1 MNELCQKG
9 ASILV
14 CGAQRLSASLLGSE
28 VDNRWR
34 GQSILPLIEVSTLD
48 IDLSRELFCTPH
60 QVDGLVIYYGA
71 FRKKIT
77 IFSAK
82 DNNHDNAIFV
92 CPFHSNN
99 CDFSRKI
106 TISPQSR
113 YRYSS
118 TWYNFQLSE
127 WKRAHI

>member
-60 QVDGLVIYYGA
+60 QVDGLAVSLYSFEAPLAQDARNRPFGTFGTFVDVI
-71 FRKKIT
+71 
-77 IFSAK
+77 S
-82 DNNHDNAIFV
+82 
-92 CPFHSNN
+92 
-99 CDFSRKI
+99 
-106 TISPQSR
+106 
-113 YRYSS
+113 
-118 TWYNFQLSE
+118 
-127 WKRAHI
+127 